1 MQSDYDVIVAGGGLT
16 GTVAAQSVAYY
27 SNQKLSILVID
38 RSTQFTPGQKSASGW
53 TCGDAVSKETVD
65 FMTERIKV
73 PRSEEH
79 TSELQS
85 R

>member
-38 RSTQFTPGQKSASGW
+38 RSIDVTPVASI
-53 TCGDAVSKETVD
+53 TTFEV
-65 FMTERIKV
+65 F
-73 PRSEEH
+73 
-79 TSELQS
+79 L
-85 R
+85 